1 MGLVVAGGQDQPH
14 QAVRR
19 EQDHRRLPAE
29 TSPAQAGPAPVRPRD
44 HEQDHQAVLRR
55 QDPPRHRLRLGF

>member
-19 EQDHRRLPAE
+19 EQEHRRLPAE
-29 TSPAQAGPAPVRPRD
+29 TSPTQAGSAPVRPRD
-44 HEQDHQAVLRR
+44 HEQDH
-55 QDPPRHRLRLGF
+55 